1 MKKLF
6 AALALAA
13 VVAPVWAATQTVT
26 LSVPGMTCASCPI
39 TVKHALSKVE
49 GVSKTDVSFDK
60 RQAVVTFDDAK
71 TNVQKLTKATED
83 AAIRPASNADPLTE
97 LGSDMGLITRI
108 AGKTGALGSVVSAMG
123 CAACFPAIASF
134 GAAIGLGFLSQYEG
148 LFIGILLPMFAGI
161 ALLANA
167 IAWLNHRQW
176 RRTALG
182 TIGPILVLAAVFLM
196 RAYGW
201 QSGGLLYVGLA
212 LMVGVSVWDFISPAH
227 RRCGPD
233 SCELP
238 EQRG

>member
-1 MKKLF
+1 
-6 AALALAA
+6 
-13 VVAPVWAATQTVT
+13 
-26 LSVPGMTCASCPI
+26 
-39 TVKHALSKVE
+39 
-49 GVSKTDVSFDK
+49 
-60 RQAVVTFDDAK
+60 
-71 TNVQKLTKATED
+71 
-83 AAIRPASNADPLTE
+83 
-97 LGSDMGLITRI
+97 MGLITRI

-176 RRTALG
+176 RRTAL
-182 TIGPILVLAAVFLM
+182 M

>member
-1 MKKLF
+1 
-6 AALALAA
+6 
-13 VVAPVWAATQTVT
+13 
-26 LSVPGMTCASCPI
+26 
-39 TVKHALSKVE
+39 
-49 GVSKTDVSFDK
+49 
-60 RQAVVTFDDAK
+60 
-71 TNVQKLTKATED
+71 
-83 AAIRPASNADPLTE
+83 
-97 LGSDMGLITRI
+97 MGLITRI

-182 TIGPILVLAAVFLM
+182 TILVLAAVFLM

>member
-1 MKKLF
+1 MGFSGAWIGNL
-6 AALALAA
+6 
-13 VVAPVWAATQTVT
+13 TV
-26 LSVPGMTCASCPI
+26 LEPYRPI
-39 TVKHALSKVE
+39 
-49 GVSKTDVSFDK
+49 F
-60 RQAVVTFDDAK
+60 
-71 TNVQKLTKATED
+71 
-83 AAIRPASNADPLTE
+83 I
-97 LGSDMGLITRI
+97 
-108 AGKTGALGSVVSAMG
+108 
-123 CAACFPAIASF
+123 
-134 GAAIGLGFLSQYEG
+134 SQYEG

>member
-1 MKKLF
+1 M
-6 AALALAA
+6 
-13 VVAPVWAATQTVT
+13 TT
-26 LSVPGMTCASCPI
+26 LKITGMTCDS
-39 TVKHALSKVE
+39 
-49 GVSKTDVSFDK
+49 
-60 RQAVVTFDDAK
+60 
-71 TNVQKLTKATED
+71 
-83 AAIRPASNADPLTE
+83 
-97 LGSDMGLITRI
+97 
-108 AGKTGALGSVVSAMG
+108 
-123 CAACFPAIASF
+123 CAAHVKEALEKVPGVQSALVSYPKGTAQLAIEAGTSSD
-134 GAAIGLGFLSQYEG
+134 ALTTAVAGLGFLSQYEG

>member
-1 MKKLF
+1 
-6 AALALAA
+6 
-13 VVAPVWAATQTVT
+13 
-26 LSVPGMTCASCPI
+26 
-39 TVKHALSKVE
+39 
-49 GVSKTDVSFDK
+49 
-60 RQAVVTFDDAK
+60 
-71 TNVQKLTKATED
+71 
-83 AAIRPASNADPLTE
+83 
-97 LGSDMGLITRI
+97 MGLITRI

-196 RAYGW
+196 RPYGW

>member
-1 MKKLF
+1 MSEPQKSEPQKSEPQKSEPQNGRGALF
-6 AALALAA
+6 AGGLAA
-13 VVAPVWAATQTVT
+13 I
-26 LSVPGMTCASCPI
+26 LASACC
-39 TVKHALSKVE
+39 L
-49 GVSKTDVSFDK
+49 G
-60 RQAVVTFDDAK
+60 
-71 TNVQKLTKATED
+71 
-83 AAIRPASNADPLTE
+83 PLV
-97 LGSDMGLITRI
+97 LI
-108 AGKTGALGSVVSAMG
+108 ALGFS
-123 CAACFPAIASF
+123 
-134 GAAIGLGFLSQYEG
+134 GAWIGNLTVLEPYRPIFISQYEG

>member
-1 MKKLF
+1 
-6 AALALAA
+6 
-13 VVAPVWAATQTVT
+13 
-26 LSVPGMTCASCPI
+26 
-39 TVKHALSKVE
+39 
-49 GVSKTDVSFDK
+49 
-60 RQAVVTFDDAK
+60 
-71 TNVQKLTKATED
+71 
-83 AAIRPASNADPLTE
+83 
-97 LGSDMGLITRI
+97 MGLITRI

-196 RAYGW
+196 RACGW

>member
-1 MKKLF
+1 
-6 AALALAA
+6 
-13 VVAPVWAATQTVT
+13 
-26 LSVPGMTCASCPI
+26 
-39 TVKHALSKVE
+39 
-49 GVSKTDVSFDK
+49 
-60 RQAVVTFDDAK
+60 
-71 TNVQKLTKATED
+71 
-83 AAIRPASNADPLTE
+83 
-97 LGSDMGLITRI
+97 
-108 AGKTGALGSVVSAMG
+108 
-123 CAACFPAIASF
+123 
-134 GAAIGLGFLSQYEG
+134 YEG

>member
-1 MKKLF
+1 
-6 AALALAA
+6 
-13 VVAPVWAATQTVT
+13 
-26 LSVPGMTCASCPI
+26 
-39 TVKHALSKVE
+39 
-49 GVSKTDVSFDK
+49 
-60 RQAVVTFDDAK
+60 
-71 TNVQKLTKATED
+71 
-83 AAIRPASNADPLTE
+83 
-97 LGSDMGLITRI
+97 MGLITRI

-196 RAYGW
+196 RAYCW

-227 RRCGPD
+227 
-233 SCELP
+233 
-238 EQRG
+238 

>member
-1 MKKLF
+1 
-6 AALALAA
+6 
-13 VVAPVWAATQTVT
+13 
-26 LSVPGMTCASCPI
+26 
-39 TVKHALSKVE
+39 
-49 GVSKTDVSFDK
+49 
-60 RQAVVTFDDAK
+60 
-71 TNVQKLTKATED
+71 
-83 AAIRPASNADPLTE
+83 
-97 LGSDMGLITRI
+97 MGLITRI

-182 TIGPILVLAAVFLM
+182 TIGPILALAAVFLM

>member
-1 MKKLF
+1 
-6 AALALAA
+6 
-13 VVAPVWAATQTVT
+13 
-26 LSVPGMTCASCPI
+26 
-39 TVKHALSKVE
+39 
-49 GVSKTDVSFDK
+49 
-60 RQAVVTFDDAK
+60 
-71 TNVQKLTKATED
+71 
-83 AAIRPASNADPLTE
+83 
-97 LGSDMGLITRI
+97 MGLITRI

-196 RAYGW
+196 PAYGW

>member
-1 MKKLF
+1 
-6 AALALAA
+6 
-13 VVAPVWAATQTVT
+13 
-26 LSVPGMTCASCPI
+26 
-39 TVKHALSKVE
+39 
-49 GVSKTDVSFDK
+49 
-60 RQAVVTFDDAK
+60 
-71 TNVQKLTKATED
+71 
-83 AAIRPASNADPLTE
+83 
-97 LGSDMGLITRI
+97 MGLITRI

-182 TIGPILVLAAVFLM
+182 TIGPDLGAGSGAGC
-196 RAYGW
+196 YGNW
-201 QSGGLLYVGLA
+201 RSGGLLYVGLA

-233 SCELP
+233 SCEVG
-238 EQRG
+238 QG

>member
-1 MKKLF
+1 
-6 AALALAA
+6 
-13 VVAPVWAATQTVT
+13 
-26 LSVPGMTCASCPI
+26 
-39 TVKHALSKVE
+39 
-49 GVSKTDVSFDK
+49 
-60 RQAVVTFDDAK
+60 
-71 TNVQKLTKATED
+71 
-83 AAIRPASNADPLTE
+83 
-97 LGSDMGLITRI
+97 MGLITRI

-123 CAACFPAIASF
+123 CAACFPAIVSF

-182 TIGPILVLAAVFLM
+182 TIGPILALAAVFLM

>member
-1 MKKLF
+1 
-6 AALALAA
+6 
-13 VVAPVWAATQTVT
+13 
-26 LSVPGMTCASCPI
+26 
-39 TVKHALSKVE
+39 
-49 GVSKTDVSFDK
+49 
-60 RQAVVTFDDAK
+60 
-71 TNVQKLTKATED
+71 
-83 AAIRPASNADPLTE
+83 
-97 LGSDMGLITRI
+97 MGLITRI
-108 AGKTGALGSVVSAMG
+108 AGKTGALGSVVSAQG

-182 TIGPILVLAAVFLM
+182 KICQILVLAAVFLM